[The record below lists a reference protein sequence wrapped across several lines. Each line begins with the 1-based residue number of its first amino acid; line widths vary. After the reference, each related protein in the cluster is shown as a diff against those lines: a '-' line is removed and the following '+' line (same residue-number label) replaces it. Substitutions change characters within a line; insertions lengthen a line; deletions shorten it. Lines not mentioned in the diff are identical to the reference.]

1 MPTDFPWTEADAMY
15 LLLVRRADQLRAC
28 RSDPAYEEEPE
39 WAAKIGG
46 EVRLLT
52 DETSCEPPSIASLL
66 RQFDENELAMRS
78 KGIDQLDPWRSH
90 K

>member
-1 MPTDFPWTEADAMY
+1 MY
-15 LLLVRRADQLRAC
+15 NFIHLVER
-28 RSDPAYEEEPE
+28 PAAREPSLWKVVIMKRECPE

-66 RQFDENELAMRS
+66 RQIDESELAMRS